1 MVVLTKEKPMP
12 SKGKRVIF
20 GVIAIA
26 LIVTALVVGLRD
38 GSDTQATPVQKTTE
52 NGAPPVETD
61 SEATQAP
68 PGKTPVEPK
77 GHFESYWATY
87 SVVCLCGLLVLVPRV
102 RGWTSGV
109 KRATVGVGKS
119 GLGLVNQHTHG
130 VPFWPRLFTLI
141 GILLAIG
148 VAVTFRIP
156 SSEATKPVEAAT
168 AQTTPV
174 DVPPAENVGEGAAT
188 DQQAVQPAEQVA
200 TPLATPQASGEIP
213 NSLGKVVWQWITAQH
228 WLTKVLGIL
237 LALGIAWAL
246 CTHKAGGERWRV
258 IALRFVGAVVILAIV
273 TAAITIFYRVGQ
285 NVIMGQLVGNNRE
298 SSGPNMQSSPAAVER
313 LLQAGESVMFD
324 VPDGKV
330 CSWMMNKPIHVMI
343 QFADMTSDA
352 FVDVP
357 GKGKHIPKKPS
368 SVTITALASSG
379 ETRVKV
385 EFK

>member
-213 NSLGKVVWQWITAQH
+213 NSLGKVVWQWIAAQH

-258 IALRFVGAVVILAIV
+258 IALRFVVALVVLAVLV
-273 TAAITIFYRVGQ
+273 TFAASGYRRAQDV
-285 NVIMGQLVGNNRE
+285 VTGQLVGNTPGVE
-298 SSGPNMQSSPAAVER
+298 PAQSHEIVHEYTALPGQWVEPKFM
-313 LLQAGESVMFD
+313 AGYKARIVKLD
-324 VPDGKV
+324 VPLFVEINHETPYLSEVGKDYKIKGIV
-330 CSWMMNKPIHVMI
+330 NSLRITSAGTGPAKFKMI
-343 QFADMTSDA
+343 YW
-352 FVDVP
+352 
-357 GKGKHIPKKPS
+357 K
-368 SVTITALASSG
+368 
-379 ETRVKV
+379 
-385 EFK
+385 